1 MWKIFFEYPDNSKCI
16 ITGKHKDIPLRLA
29 IKYQKQYHD
38 AKIAIYQ
45 QYPKKNYESM
55 SLCEKIEQLESE
67 GKDNVFGLAMDNN
80 FNNFRDLYKI

>member
-45 QYPKKNYESM
+45 QYPKKNYEPM

-67 GKDNVFGLAMDNN
+67 GKDNE
-80 FNNFRDLYKI
+80 